1 MLIKQNNVNIVG
13 HGTNNILTRLTFILN
28 YLGKSALP
36 ANQTV
41 HEIHF
46 FPPERKIG
54 SREGKLAT
62 HVVDVFLLGN

>member
-1 MLIKQNNVNIVG
+1 VLIKQNNVNIVG